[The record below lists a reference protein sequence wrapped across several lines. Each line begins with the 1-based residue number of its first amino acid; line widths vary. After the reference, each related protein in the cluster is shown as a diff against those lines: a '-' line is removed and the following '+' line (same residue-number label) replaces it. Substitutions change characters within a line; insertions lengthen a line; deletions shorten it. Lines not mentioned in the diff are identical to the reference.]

1 MPSTV
6 LWFATEE
13 FVDSDEDREQRDN
26 EHIGGAALAKWL
38 SSELQ
43 AKGLRASAPWVEDHG
58 WDFGIKADQGACSIV
73 CTIEDGTGED
83 RQACVQ
89 IHHGKPGRTALDAS
103 DPVLRQ
109 ITALLEARDA
119 SISVE

>member
-13 FVDSDEDREQRDN
+13 FVDSDAQREQRVN
-26 EHIGGAALAKWL
+26 EEIGGAALATWL

-43 AKGLRASAPWVEDHG
+43 AKGFRASAPWPEDHG
-58 WDFGIKADQGACSIV
+58 WDFGIKADQGAYSIV
-73 CTIEDGTGED
+73 CTIEDGTDDE

-89 IHHGKPGRTALDAS
+89 VHHGKPGRTALDAS
-103 DPVLRQ
+103 DPVLQQ
-109 ITALLEARDA
+109 ITALLEARGA

>member
-13 FVDSDEDREQRDN
+13 FVDSDEDREHRVN
-26 EHIGGAALAKWL
+26 EDIGGAALAKWL
-38 SSELQ
+38 SAELQ
-43 AKGLRASAPWVEDHG
+43 AKGLRASAPWPEDHG
-58 WDFGIKADQGACSIV
+58 WDFDVKADQGAYSIV
-73 CTIEDGTGED
+73 CTIEDGADDE

-89 IHHGKPGRTALDAS
+89 IHLGKPGRAALDPA

-109 ITALLEARDA
+109 ITALLEGRGATIVID
-119 SISVE
+119 

>member
-13 FVDSDEDREQRDN
+13 FVDSDEQREQRVN
-26 EHIGGAALAKWL
+26 EDIGGAALAVWL

-43 AKGLRASAPWVEDHG
+43 AKGLKASAPWPEDHG
-58 WDFGIKADQGACSIV
+58 WDFSVQSTQGAYAIV
-73 CTIEDGTGED
+73 CTIEDGADKE

-89 IHHGKPGRTALDAS
+89 IHLGKPGRAPLESA
-103 DPVLRQ
+103 DPVLHL
-109 ITALLEARDA
+109 ISALLESRGATLA
-119 SISVE
+119 VE